1 LKQRK
6 GIHPY
11 VEDVFSLNID
21 SLFIF
26 VVNRNITDFV
36 TVFDEII
43 EN

>member
-6 GIHPY
+6 GIHPC